1 MGDGKFRPGLNT
13 PATIFVHAIKLA
25 AKVEVDGIFEFVV
38 IIRRQITWM
47 GDLGVRDRYCD
58 RTTLLVAGGRQ

>member
-1 MGDGKFRPGLNT
+1 MDT
-13 PATIFVHAIKLA
+13 PATICVHEIKLA
-25 AKVEVDGIFEFVV
+25 AKVEMDGIFESVV
-38 IIRRQITWM
+38 IVRRQITWM